1 LQTDVRNI
9 NILLQTV
16 SFLSYNQ
23 DEINNKI
30 NFIISELQN
39 KKNIVNNELSVSN
52 NFLNAAKVNEMQKQ
66 IILSQK
72 KIELTRAIQ
81 QEVAALTSG
90 NPAAISMATSLV
102 AIATQEEMIANR
114 EFQNSTQNRI
124 SMEMRVEIV
133 SRAKY
138 NIEQLYERS
147 KIEFNSQ
154 LSIIKNFT
162 EISKNRLT
170 NSDLDLKKYLNM
182 GLITT
187 IPGKFSDMIDNGLLN
202 AEKYFKTLGIT
213 DLEKS
218 LLNDARIERSNGK
231 IVAKRNNTFDPTY
244 KDALGRTNKER
255 MEDGLAP
262 IGIDDKSLELH
273 HLKQKDNGVMIEL
286 TNKEHNQNSKV
297 LHKYRTQSEIDRR
310 EFNNWKRKYWKER
323 AKEFECKF

>member
-1 LQTDVRNI
+1 MQIDVRNI
-9 NILLQTV
+9 NILLETV
-16 SFLSYNQ
+16 SFLSYNL

-30 NFIISELQN
+30 NFIITELQN
-39 KKNIVNNELSVSN
+39 KKNIVNNELSFSN

-72 KIELTRAIQ
+72 TIELTRAIQ
-81 QEVAALTSG
+81 QEAAALISG
-90 NPAAISMATSLV
+90 NPAAISIATSLV
-102 AIATQEEMIANR
+102 ARATQEEMIANR
-114 EFQNSTQNRI
+114 EFQNARLNRI
-124 SMEMRVEIV
+124 NMEMRVEIV

-138 NIEQLYERS
+138 NIEQLYEIS
-147 KIEFNSQ
+147 KIELNYQ
-154 LSIIKNFT
+154 ISIIKNFT

-182 GLITT
+182 DLITT
-187 IPGKFSDMIDNGLLN
+187 IPGKFNDMIDNGLLN

-218 LLNDARIERSNGK
+218 LLNDAKIDRSNGK

-262 IGIDDKSLELH
+262 IGIDDMSLELH
-273 HLKQKDNGVMIEL
+273 HLKQKNNGVMIEL
-286 TNKEHNQNSKV
+286 TNKEHNQNSRV

-323 AKEFECKF
+323 AKEFKC

>member
-1 LQTDVRNI
+1 MQTDVRNI

>member
-1 LQTDVRNI
+1 MQTDVRNI

-231 IVAKRNNTFDPTY
+231 IVAKRNNTFDPIY

>member
-1 LQTDVRNI
+1 
-9 NILLQTV
+9 
-16 SFLSYNQ
+16 
-23 DEINNKI
+23 
-30 NFIISELQN
+30 
-39 KKNIVNNELSVSN
+39 
-52 NFLNAAKVNEMQKQ
+52 
-66 IILSQK
+66 
-72 KIELTRAIQ
+72 
-81 QEVAALTSG
+81 
-90 NPAAISMATSLV
+90 
-102 AIATQEEMIANR
+102 
-114 EFQNSTQNRI
+114 
-124 SMEMRVEIV
+124 MEMRVEIV